1 MFIALVSLLENYGFA
16 EKWVFTLS
24 VWATL
29 VSCSWF
35 GSLLFYAVDKYRLLS
50 FWKIQKGKFADEALV
65 AEAFKQL
72 TGDSITTPITLYFS
86 YVYFLDGKVRF
97 GADAEDAWDV
107 FFVKFALAMVSY
119 VIIYRPFFLFFFFY

>member
-1 MFIALVSLLENYGFA
+1 MFSALVSLLENYGFA

-29 VSCSWF
+29 VFCSWF

-50 FWKIQKGKFADEALV
+50 FWKIQKGKFPDEALV

-72 TGDSITTPITLYFS
+72 LGDSITTPLTLYFS
-86 YVYFLDGKVRF
+86 YVYCLDGKVRF
-97 GADAEDAWDV
+97 GAEDAWDV
-107 FFVKFALAMVSY
+107 FFVKFALAMV
-119 VIIYRPFFLFFFFY
+119 IL